1 VQVDPKQLPE
11 STEALRQMVVDL
23 IAQLQSEQAR
33 REKTEHLL
41 RQLLAARSG
50 RSSEQLS
57 EDQLALFAA
66 ELKTQLVETAETAP
80 KDDRDDD
87 PTVKPGETPK
97 GNTRGRRPLPGHLK
111 RERIVHDLADDE
123 KHCKECNQELRKIGE
138 EVSEHYEYIPAQMK
152 VIEDVC
158 IKYACNCTVTTAS
171 KPPQPIEKS
180 NAGASLLAQVIV
192 AKFADHLPLNRQQK
206 MFGRL
211 GVSLARQTLCDWMAG
226 SAELL
231 APLYERIKRLVLG
244 SKVVQTD
251 DTPVKVLDRNLP
263 QTRTGRIWPY
273 IGDKDH
279 PAVVYDYTP
288 TRERAG
294 PEQFLESYRGYLQA
308 DAYSAYDRFFIDP
321 GRGMTEVGC
330 WAHARRHF
338 HDALETDRT
347 RMGAVLSFIAQ
358 LYRVEKTARER
369 SLGGEDRRILREQ
382 GSRPVL
388 DQLHTYLLRIGQEL
402 LPKSV
407 AGQAVAY
414 ALNHWNALVRYCEDG
429 DLEIDNNAAERSLRG
444 FAVGRNN
451 WTFFGS
457 DNGGK
462 TAAVLR
468 TFVASCERVNIDPLA
483 WFSDVLARIASFPV
497 NQLDQLLPHNWAA
510 ATQ

>member
-1 VQVDPKQLPE
+1 MAADPKQLPE
-11 STEALRQMVVDL
+11 SNEALRQMVLDL

-57 EDQLALFAA
+57 EHQLALFA
-66 ELKTQLVETAETAP
+66 EQLKTQIGESAEPVA
-80 KDDRDDD
+80 KDDRDND
-87 PTVKPGETPK
+87 PTAKPGETPK
-97 GNTRGRRPLPGHLK
+97 GNSRGRRPLPGHLK
-111 RERIVHDLADDE
+111 RERIIHDLAEDQ
-123 KHCKECNQELRKIGE
+123 KHCKECNQDLRKIGE
-138 EVSEHYEYIPAQMK
+138 EVSEHYEYIPAQLK

-158 IKYACNCTVTTAS
+158 IKYACDCTVTTAS

-206 MFGRL
+206 MFERL
-211 GVSLARQTLCDWMAG
+211 GVGLPRQTLCDWMA
-226 SAELL
+226 ATADLL
-231 APLYERIKRLVLG
+231 APLYERAKHLVLA

-251 DTPVKVLDRNLP
+251 DTPVKVLDAKLP

-294 PEQFLESYRGYLQA
+294 PEQFLKDYTGYLQA

-321 GRGMTEVGC
+321 QRCMTEVGC

-338 HDALETDRT
+338 HDALETDRI

-358 LYRVEKTARER
+358 LYGVEKTAKQRGLR
-369 SLGGEDRRILREQ
+369 GEDRRILREQ

-388 DQLHTYLLRIGQEL
+388 DQLHTYLLRIRQEL

-407 AGQAVAY
+407 AGQAVTY

-468 TFVASCERVNIDPLA
+468 TFVATCERVKIDPLA

-510 ATQ
+510 AQ